1 MINLHNVTNCR
12 VVTNKKNGWTT
23 LHVTHIE
30 SMHPDREVIEAVAK
44 GTGIESHEIDV
55 VLRCLREIK
64 GFKQDVE
71 ITLFHN
77 DDFSLEIASE

>member
-23 LHVTHIE
+23 LLVTYSE
-30 SMHPDREVIEAVAK
+30 PMHPDREVIEAVAK
-44 GTGIESHEIDV
+44 GTGIESHDV
-55 VLRCLREIK
+55 DRVLRSMRGLK
-64 GFKQDVE
+64 GFEQKVE

-77 DDFSLEIASE
+77 DDFVLEIAGE

>member
-12 VVTNKKNGWTT
+12 AVVDKTRGYTT
-23 LHVTHIE
+23 LNVTYTE
-30 SMHPDREVIEAVAK
+30 SIYPQREVIEAVAK

-64 GFKQDVE
+64 GFEQKVE

-77 DDFSLEIASE
+77 DDFVLEIAGE

>member
-1 MINLHNVTNCR
+1 
-12 VVTNKKNGWTT
+12 
-23 LHVTHIE
+23 
-30 SMHPDREVIEAVAK
+30 VAK

-64 GFKQDVE
+64 GFEQKLE

-77 DDFSLEIASE
+77 DDFVLEIAGE

>member
-12 VVTNKKNGWTT
+12 AVVDKARGYTT
-23 LHVTHIE
+23 LNVTYTE
-30 SMHPDREVIEAVAK
+30 SIYPQREVIEAVAK

-64 GFKQDVE
+64 GFEQKLE

-77 DDFSLEIASE
+77 DDFVLEIAGE

>member
-23 LHVTHIE
+23 LLVTYSE
-30 SMHPDREVIEAVAK
+30 PMHPDREVIEAVAK

-55 VLRCLREIK
+55 VLRCLREMQ
-64 GFKQDVE
+64 GFKKEVE
-71 ITLFHN
+71 ITFFHN
-77 DDFSLEIASE
+77 DDFRLEFAGE

>member
-12 VVTNKKNGWTT
+12 AVVDKTRGYTT
-23 LHVTHIE
+23 LNVTYTE
-30 SMHPDREVIEAVAK
+30 SIYPQREVIEAVAK

-64 GFKQDVE
+64 GFEQKLE

-77 DDFSLEIASE
+77 DDFVLEIAGE